1 MRKKWLWISYPFYI
15 GGEHWLVARP
25 VSTDPTLK
33 VEQPQPLFALGAG
46 RGRRPLVQKDGFV
59 TSGVVG
65 TIKERKLHSDPYFA
79 LFRKNFW
86 RT

>member
-15 GGEHWLVARP
+15 GGEHRLAALP
-25 VSTDPTLK
+25 VSTDPTLRSDNRNYYLPWAPA
-33 VEQPQPLFALGAG
+33 VGGG
-46 RGRRPLVQKDGFV
+46 RIVQKDGFV